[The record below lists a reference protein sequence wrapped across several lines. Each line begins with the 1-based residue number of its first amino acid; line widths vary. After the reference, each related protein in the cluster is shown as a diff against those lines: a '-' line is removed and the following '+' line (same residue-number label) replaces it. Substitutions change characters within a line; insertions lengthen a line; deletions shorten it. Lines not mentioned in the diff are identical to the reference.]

1 MENNEKMLR
10 NLLKSH
16 IAWVLIWPTK
26 AEIIGEQIVG
36 VSKKMGNKIQ
46 MERNRAQTY
55 KLSEYIAVPVILS
68 KKT

>member
-46 MERNRAQTY
+46 MERNRAQT
-55 KLSEYIAVPVILS
+55 
-68 KKT
+68 